1 MNEFN
6 IFGIVS
12 DYPFQWINLIFLIIP
27 IAKAIFDARTEKKG
41 IGVDHRKSLAYAV
54 AGGLLVSFIDWRIS
68 VIPYFWQSVA
78 LCIGTHFLLFDYLRN
93 LLVGKN
99 IFYIDYDGSTD
110 KEEDSAW
117 DTKVYSRLTPPG
129 TLLLKF
135 WTFMVT
141 LSLYYLLD
149 YALS

>member
-12 DYPFQWINLIFLIIP
+12 DYPFQWSNLLFLIIP

-41 IGVDHRKSLAYAV
+41 IGVNHSKSLAYAV
-54 AGGLLVSFIDWRIS
+54 AAGLLVSFIDWRIS

-78 LCIGTHFLLFDYLRN
+78 LCVGTHFFLFDYLRN
-93 LLVGKN
+93 LFVGKN

-141 LSLYYLLD
+141 LSLYYLFD
-149 YALS
+149 YIIS